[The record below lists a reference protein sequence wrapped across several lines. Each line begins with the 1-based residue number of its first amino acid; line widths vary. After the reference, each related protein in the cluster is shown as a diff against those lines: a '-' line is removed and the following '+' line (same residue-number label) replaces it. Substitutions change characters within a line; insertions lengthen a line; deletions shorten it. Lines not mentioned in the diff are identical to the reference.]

1 MILFV
6 AGDIF
11 GRIHELYDRVFALE
25 AKLGVRADWVLQTGN
40 FGVFPDSLRADAHI
54 RRQGGL
60 DFVDLYYNKQ
70 GVPRPTLF
78 VEGPHE
84 DHDWLALKKSRG
96 ELELL
101 PNLHLLWNGF
111 KTQIGNNET
120 DVSVVGLGKV
130 YSEKT
135 YRATE
140 KRSEK
145 RAMRHYTRGEV
156 ERACSQGPTDILLL
170 HQAGYGR
177 RIGPFVSNSEGIS
190 KIGFAVRPQLIVHG
204 AYNISATYDAE
215 QGTPSLALAYGEVRA
230 ITWSPSSFAYSVLS

>member
-11 GRIHELYDRVFALE
+11 GRIRELYERVFALE

-40 FGVFPDSLRADAHI
+40 FGVFPDPVRADAHV
-54 RRQGGL
+54 RRKGAL
-60 DFVDLYYNKQ
+60 DFVDLYYKKE

-78 VEGPHE
+78 VEGAHE
-84 DHDWLALKKSRG
+84 DHDWLSLKKSRG
-96 ELELL
+96 ELELI

-111 KTQIGNNET
+111 QTRIGDSRT

-135 YRATE
+135 YRSLE
-140 KRSEK
+140 KRPEK
-145 RAMRHYTRGEV
+145 RALRHYTRGEV

-170 HQAGYGR
+170 HQAGHGQR
-177 RIGPFVSNSEGIS
+177 VGPFLSNSEGIS
-190 KIGFAVRPQLIVHG
+190 KITFAVRPRLILHG
-204 AYNISATYDAE
+204 AYNISSVYKDE
-215 QGTPSLALAYGEVRA
+215 QGTPSLSLAQGEVRA
-230 ITWSPSSFAYSVLS
+230 IAWGPEDNEYVEL